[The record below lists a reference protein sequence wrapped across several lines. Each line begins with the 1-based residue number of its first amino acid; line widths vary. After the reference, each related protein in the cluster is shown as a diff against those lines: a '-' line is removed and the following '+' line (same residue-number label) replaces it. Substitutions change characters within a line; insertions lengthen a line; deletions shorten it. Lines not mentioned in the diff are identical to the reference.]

1 MSRMPEDHNIDD
13 VACQVC
19 GSHDRGV
26 KMLICGDENGSEVC
40 CIGIHINCSDPQF
53 GSIPDEN

>member
-1 MSRMPEDHNIDD
+1 MPEDHNIDD